1 MRIFK
6 TRVALLGVLAL
17 FIASGIAASTASAGQ
32 GPFWHV
38 NGAKLGQ
45 GTVKQVK
52 FQAKYNEAISLLR
65 GTALGGAVTVEIK
78 CHNSYGEG
86 GTIEGQGA
94 FQGQDK
100 GVIVFEQCKTLF
112 KAAEECTVVEPIRT
126 NQLKSY
132 LAYNGTKPENK
143 QQKFVDVFEPSAAQ
157 ANGVFVVLHFTGKG
171 CLVTEAPV
179 VGSVAAEILPIEKE
193 SQELLFFFP
202 AEPIGSVVHEQ
213 QEKKIALKFAEE
225 PATFSGAYGARLATN
240 EPWGVFGT

>member
-1 MRIFK
+1 MFK

-45 GTVKQVK
+45 GASKQVK
-52 FQAKYNEAISLLR
+52 FQAKYNETASLFR
-65 GTALGGAVTVEIK
+65 FSALGGAVVLELK
-78 CHNSYGEG
+78 CHNSYSEG

-100 GVIVFEQCKTLF
+100 ARIVFEQCKTLF
-112 KAAEECTVVEPIRT
+112 KAAEECKIVEPIRT

-132 LAYNGTKPENK
+132 LAYNNTKPENK
-143 QQKFVDVFEPSAAQ
+143 QQKFVDVIEPSAAQ
-157 ANGVFVVLHFTGKG
+157 AAGVFFVLHFEGKG
-171 CLVTEAPV
+171 CLFTEAKLE
-179 VGSVAAEILPIEKE
+179 GSMAAEILPIEKE

-202 AEPIGSVVHEQ
+202 GEPIGSVVHEQ
-213 QEKKIALKFAEE
+213 QERKIGLKFAEE
-225 PATFSGAYGARLATN
+225 PAVLSGAYGARLATN

>member
-1 MRIFK
+1 MFK
-6 TRVALLGVLAL
+6 TRVALLGALAL

-38 NGAKLGQ
+38 AGAKLGQ
-45 GTVKQVK
+45 GAVKQVK
-52 FQAKYNEAISLLR
+52 FQAKYNEAISLFR
-65 GTALGGAVTVEIK
+65 GSALSGAVVVEIK

-100 GVIVFEQCKTLF
+100 AVIVFEQCKTAF
-112 KAAEECTVVEPIRT
+112 KPAAAECKVVEPIRT

-132 LAYNGTKPENK
+132 LAYNNTKPENK

-157 ANGVFVVLHFTGKG
+157 AAGVFLTLHFAGKG
-171 CLVTEAPV
+171 CLVTEAKV
-179 VGSVAAEILPIEKE
+179 EGSVAAEIVPIEKE

-202 AEPIGSVVHEQ
+202 EVPIESVVHEQ
-213 QEKKIALKFAEE
+213 QERKVGLSFAGE
-225 PATFSGAYGARLATN
+225 PAIFSGAYGARLATN